1 MPRNTKILLQL
12 GRNFLCAIANTVDMC
27 AGYSAQF
34 VAANELQKPASGDK
48 KLARAYSPGFKPAQ
62 AMRMKYSKR

>member
-1 MPRNTKILLQL
+1 
-12 GRNFLCAIANTVDMC
+12 MC